1 MAVVTAVQYSSGW
14 DEERGKMKAPLNR
27 KVFVTGYAA
36 ATALGNSFA
45 GTWQAAVA
53 GKAGFR
59 RVTKCET
66 KSRSNVVGE
75 IPDWNP
81 SALPYVNAKEASI
94 WNADYVFLTMEMC
107 RQALEDGGLTMDG
120 ETGPRTACLIGSALN
135 GVDSYRIAMDNYVNR
150 GPFKVS
156 PYLLPNVCANL
167 PAGKAGMELKFTGPV
182 FSPQGACASANHA
195 IAMGARMI
203 RDGDCDFALVGGV
216 ETCLVPEII
225 QGFSNMLATIK
236 VGEKDRAYV
245 DPKQAS
251 RPFSLDRKGFVLAE
265 GAGVLLLAAEE
276 KIQQYGLTAKAE
288 IAGVGM
294 TSDAKHFTRPN
305 KETIVRAIHDSLG
318 DAEISAEDIGSI
330 NAHGTSTSTGDT
342 TEVECLREVFGANI
356 SNIPVSANKS
366 QVGHSLG
373 ASAAIEA
380 ALSIEA
386 MQQGLVLPTVNHIPD
401 PDFADI
407 DVVPDETRKHDYEHV
422 LSNSFGFG
430 GTNCCI
436 VFRGCK

>member
-1 MAVVTAVQYSSGW
+1 M
-14 DEERGKMKAPLNR
+14 RAPLNR
-27 KVFVTGYAA
+27 KVFVTGYAV

-45 GTWQAAVA
+45 KTWQAALQ
-53 GKAGFR
+53 GQAGFS
-59 RVTKCET
+59 RVTKCKT

-75 IPDWNP
+75 IPDWDP
-81 SALPYVNAKEASI
+81 TRFPYVNAKEASI

-107 RQALEDGGLTMDG
+107 RQALVHASLTMN
-120 ETGPRTACLIGSALN
+120 EESGPRTACLIGSALN
-135 GVDSYRIAMDNYVNR
+135 GTDSYRIAMDNYVNR

-167 PAGKAGMELKFTGPV
+167 PAGKAGMELGFTGPI

-195 IAMGARMI
+195 IAMGAKMI

-216 ETCLVPEII
+216 ETCIVPEII

-236 VGEKDRAYV
+236 VGPKDRAYTE
-245 DPKQAS
+245 PAQAS

-265 GAGVLLLAAEE
+265 GGGVLVLAAEE
-276 KIQQYGLTAKAE
+276 KIKAFGLQKKAE
-288 IAGVGM
+288 VAGVGM

-305 KETIVRAIHDSLG
+305 RETIVRAMLNAID
-318 DAEISAEDIGSI
+318 DAEIGSQDIGSI
-330 NAHGTSTSTGDT
+330 NAHGTSTPTGDA
-342 TEVECLREVFGANI
+342 TEVECLREVFAEKV
-356 SNIPVSANKS
+356 SDIPVSANKS

-386 MQQGLVLPTVNHIPD
+386 MSQSVVLPTVNKIGQ
-401 PDFADI
+401 
-407 DVVPDETRKHDYEHV
+407 
-422 LSNSFGFG
+422 SFGLRLPVIPHDGNRRTLIPAKFPAQHHSSG
-430 GTNCCI
+430 DDLMVI
-436 VFRGCK
+436 F